1 MADDVEHPSTLQNEN
16 PQIVSDAFST
26 ATQILQQYG
35 WFIVL
40 GCLFLLYIRS
50 KIKPAYTQMKRRAE
64 ESRDKK
70 LDPDVAQSRLEA
82 MERARQKLQE
92 EHDARASLYKEKQ
105 LVKEEEKRQTKI
117 EEWENL
123 QQGKA
128 YRSKIKPREE
138 NTEIPKG
145 VKPKPK
151 LRDTDYNPL
160 MGGGGGG
167 GSFRPSR
174 RAGGGGGG

>member
-1 MADDVEHPSTLQNEN
+1 MGDDVEHPPNLQNEN
-16 PQIVSDAFST
+16 PQIVSDVFT
-26 ATQILQQYG
+26 TVTQILQQYG
-35 WFIVL
+35 WFIVF
-40 GCLFLLYIRS
+40 GCLVLLYIRS
-50 KIKPAYTQMKRRAE
+50 KVKPAYSQMKKRAE

-70 LDPDVAQSRLEA
+70 IDPDVAQSRMEA
-82 MERARQKLQE
+82 MERARQRLQE
-92 EHDARASLYKEKQ
+92 EHDAKASHYAEKQ
-105 LVKEEEKRQTKI
+105 LLKEEEKRQTRI
-117 EEWENL
+117 EEWDNL

-138 NTEIPKG
+138 NSETTKG
-145 VKPKPK
+145 LKPKPR
-151 LRDTDYNPL
+151 LRDTGYNPL